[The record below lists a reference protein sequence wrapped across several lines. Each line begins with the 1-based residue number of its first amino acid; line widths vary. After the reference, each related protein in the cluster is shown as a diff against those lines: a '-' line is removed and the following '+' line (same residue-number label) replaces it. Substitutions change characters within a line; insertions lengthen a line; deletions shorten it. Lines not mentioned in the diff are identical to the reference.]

1 MIGMVTGRFNNTYME
16 CMDMFMAQIER
27 DAGNIVFQTCLP
39 LVNERLTITITITNK
54 IILKNSLFRCFA
66 VLETLKN
73 VA

>member
-1 MIGMVTGRFNNTYME
+1 MPTDYREG
-16 CMDMFMAQIER
+16 MDMFMAQIER

-39 LVNERLTITITITNK
+39 LVNERLTITITNK

-73 VA
+73 IA